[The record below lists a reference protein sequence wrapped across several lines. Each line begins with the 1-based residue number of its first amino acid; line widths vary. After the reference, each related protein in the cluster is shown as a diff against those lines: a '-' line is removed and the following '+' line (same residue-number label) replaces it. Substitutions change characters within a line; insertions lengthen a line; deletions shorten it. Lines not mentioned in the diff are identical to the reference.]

1 MREETGKKEEETKT
15 KIIFS
20 NTPQNRHVSH
30 FPLAL
35 LSFTKKVTALPLM
48 IPLAG
53 HESDPVSNPFS
64 GSSPRLA
71 NRLVSV
77 ILCFLFSF
85 ALMKV

>member
-20 NTPQNRHVSH
+20 NTPQNQHVSY

-35 LSFTKKVTALPLM
+35 LSFTKKTDLPLM

-53 HESDPVSNPFS
+53 HESDPVSNHFS

-77 ILCFLFSF
+77 ILCFLVSF